1 MVRWLGTS
9 LVLHQLG
16 GKQREQ
22 IRNYREYVES
32 DPVGGVRGEP
42 PPTVK
47 GVVIGDKEF
56 AEQVLHRRRGR
67 VVMERGYTIG

>member
-1 MVRWLGTS
+1 LE
-9 LVLHQLG
+9 QLG

-22 IRNYREYVES
+22 IREYVES

-47 GVVIGDKEF
+47 EGWMGDKEF